1 MADGE
6 SRVLL
11 RIRTEDGRLLNS
23 PDVSAKILEQDGR
36 GRVVGTVSREPGRPA
51 IEFVP
56 GVNPGRL
63 TIELRGTALRPS
75 RVTLNT
81 VLSSGDYYQ
90 DGTPDFL
97 RLTAPQDRDAFR
109 YWFTLLAERQA
120 LSGVKL
126 PPEINDCAALLRYA
140 YREAMRHHDSTW
152 ASDSNL
158 GALPTASDVVK
169 YSYPYTPLGPN
180 LFRTKQGTFI
190 SADLTDGTFSEFADA
205 RTLIVANAHFL
216 TRDVRLAQPGDLLFF
231 RQFEQSSPFH
241 SMIFVGRSR
250 FGEGNQWLVYHTG
263 PDGKWPGEIRRVSLT
278 SLLAHPNARWRP
290 EIGNPNFLGV
300 YRWNILREAK

>member
-1 MADGE
+1 M
-6 SRVLL
+6 
-11 RIRTEDGRLLNS
+11 
-23 PDVSAKILEQDGR
+23 
-36 GRVVGTVSREPGRPA
+36 GTVSREPGRPA

-140 YREAMRHHDSTW
+140 YREAMRRHDSTW

-158 GALPTASDVVK
+158 GALPTASDVAK
-169 YSYPYTPLGPN
+169 YSYPYTPLGPK

-190 SADLTDGTFSEFADA
+190 PADLTDGTFSEFADA
-205 RTLIVANAHFL
+205 RTLVVENAHFL

-231 RQFEQSSPFH
+231 RQFELSSPFH

-263 PDGKWPGEIRRVSLT
+263 PDGKWPGEIRRVRLT

-290 EIGNPNFLGV
+290 EISNPNFLGV